1 MLTPSATKTIL
12 RPYSVELGHLAAAW
26 NQLHHNLS
34 SLFTL
39 ILRSQ
44 NNDFSQAI
52 WHATESDFTQRKML
66 RAIVETDKRLLPLR
80 RHRVLSAAQAEE
92 VLWVLDQIDK
102 KLRHQRNNALHAPLI
117 IVTGVF
123 DGAVRSW
130 VEAHFNSLN
139 PRAKPLRGKDLI
151 QEFRDYTEHT
161 GVLLRYTTQI
171 WNALSFPEQ
180 ISWPDRPPL
189 PQAHKKRKSSRQGTR
204 KLPPHLRAAWRG

>member
-1 MLTPSATKTIL
+1 MEPTPSQSVVSVHSNIEVTKQ
-12 RPYSVELGHLAAAW
+12 RFLAS
-26 NQLHHNLS
+26 NLACHGERFHS
-34 SLFTL
+34 
-39 ILRSQ
+39 
-44 NNDFSQAI
+44 
-52 WHATESDFTQRKML
+52 RKML

-151 QEFRDYTEHT
+151 Q
-161 GVLLRYTTQI
+161 
-171 WNALSFPEQ
+171 
-180 ISWPDRPPL
+180 
-189 PQAHKKRKSSRQGTR
+189 
-204 KLPPHLRAAWRG
+204 